1 MAINEDFLSFLWQFR
16 LFTAQPLYCVG
27 GEPLRII
34 HPGWLNTHAGPDFMQ
49 ATLEIAGVRWVGNV
63 EIHVAASDWF
73 SHHHEQDK
81 SYDSVVLHVVHK
93 YDRDIYRAN
102 QTLIPVFEIKEVF
115 DLRYLQHYQQLIT
128 ERTVFPC
135 AAQITHVDPL
145 TVNWML
151 SRVLTDRLERK
162 STELLQQVKQLQGD
176 WESALYYALAR
187 SFGFKTN
194 TVPFELL
201 AASLR
206 HSILV
211 KHHRDPL
218 QVDALIFG
226 QAGFLEGVF
235 EEIYPQQLQ
244 EEYRYL
250 RKKWRLVP
258 IDVSL
263 WKFLRMRPASF
274 PTVRLAQFAALLSR
288 TPVLFAELMH
298 CRELHGLHHFFAQLS
313 TAAYWDNHY
322 TFKKV
327 SADAHTHMGVSSVN
341 SILINAFCVVLYSYG
356 KHTANQDYK
365 DRAISFL
372 EEIAAERN
380 HLVDSYVEHGI
391 RIENAFDSQAILELN
406 KYYCSQKKCLNCGI
420 GVKLLKR

>member
-1 MAINEDFLSFLWQFR
+1 MAINENFLSFLWQFR
-16 LFTAQPLYCVG
+16 LFTAQPLYCVD
-27 GEPLRII
+27 GERLRVI

-49 ATLEIAGVRWVGNV
+49 ATLEIGGVRWVGNV
-63 EIHVAASDWF
+63 EIHVNASDWF
-73 SHHHEQDK
+73 LHNHELDK
-81 SYDSVVLHVVHK
+81 SYDSVVLHVVYAH
-93 YDRDIYRAN
+93 DRAIYRGN
-102 QTLIPVFEIKEVF
+102 QTLIPAFEIKEIF
-115 DLRYLQHYQQLIT
+115 DVRYLQQYQQLIN

-135 AAQITHVDPL
+135 AAQVTHVDPL
-145 TVNWML
+145 TVSWML
-151 SRVLTDRLERK
+151 SRVLADRLERK
-162 STELLQQVKQLQGD
+162 SDELLQQVKHLQGD
-176 WESALYYALAR
+176 WEAALYHCLAR

-206 HSILV
+206 HPILV

-226 QAGFLEGVF
+226 QAGFLAGAF

-244 EEYRYL
+244 EEYNYL

-274 PTVRLAQFAALLSR
+274 PTVRLAQFAALMWR

-298 CRELHGLHHFFAQLS
+298 CRELHELHHFFEQLS
-313 TAAYWDNHY
+313 TASYWDHHY

-327 SADAHTHMGVSSVN
+327 SAGAHTHMGISSVN
-341 SILINAFCVVLYSYG
+341 SILINAFCIVLYSYG
-356 KHTANQDYK
+356 KHTANQEYK

-380 HLVDSYVEHGI
+380 HLVDSYAENGI
-391 RIENAFDSQAILELN
+391 KIENAFDSQAILELN